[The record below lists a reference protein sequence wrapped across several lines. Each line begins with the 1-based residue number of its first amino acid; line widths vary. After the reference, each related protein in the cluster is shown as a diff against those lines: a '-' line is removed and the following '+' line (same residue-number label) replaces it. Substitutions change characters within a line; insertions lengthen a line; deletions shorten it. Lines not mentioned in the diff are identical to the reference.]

1 MLYQATI
8 KRAWYDIQGRKYL
21 NLEFDG
27 TTKQVK
33 VPFRYGR
40 VMCHVCGLTPVQ
52 DMPEGSV
59 LECVIERKT
68 WDGETFWILH
78 SVTSCRLPTRIDVS
92 T

>member
-1 MLYQATI
+1 MI
-8 KRAWYDIQGRKYL
+8 KQSIIKTPFYDIRGRKYM

-33 VPFRYGR
+33 VPFRYQR
-40 VMCHVCGLTPVQ
+40 VMCHVCGLTPIQ

-59 LECVIERKT
+59 LECVIERKS

-92 T
+92 I

>member
-1 MLYQATI
+1 MLYQATV

-40 VMCHVCGLTPVQ
+40 VMCRVNGLTPIQ

-59 LECVIERKT
+59 LECVIERKS

-92 T
+92 R

>member
-1 MLYQATI
+1 MLYQATV

-33 VPFRYGR
+33 VPFRYQR
-40 VMCHVCGLTPVQ
+40 VMCRVCGLTPIQ
-52 DMPEGSV
+52 DMPEDSV
-59 LECVIERKT
+59 LECVIERKS
-68 WDGETFWILH
+68 WDDETFWILH